1 MKLLEQ
7 TILELKGQPVRERSR
22 AVLNLHQDLRIPGDY
37 APDVH
42 QRMSLYKRVSQAATA
57 SELES
62 LRAEVRDRYGPFP
75 LPVEGLFSYASL
87 RLRAEGL
94 GIAQVDAST
103 SSFSL
108 RFSAD
113 TTLPPEALIAAV
125 AALPGARLN
134 PEGSAR
140 PAPAGRAR
148 DPRACRPPVAARGGA
163 WARRRL

>member
-1 MKLLEQ
+1 
-7 TILELKGQPVRERSR
+7 ERSR
-22 AVLNLHQDLRIPGDY
+22 AVHNLHQDLRIPGDY

-42 QRMSLYKRVSQAATA
+42 QRMSLYKRVSQATTA

-75 LPVEGLFSYASL
+75 LPVEGLFSYAAL

-108 RFSAD
+108 RFSPE
-113 TTLPPEALIAAV
+113 TSFPPEALIAAV
-125 AALPGARLN
+125 KSLPGARLN
-134 PEGSAR
+134 PEGLR
-140 PAPAGRAR
+140 IP
-148 DPRACRPPVAARGGA
+148 RPPGAPVSAGLASLLSRLEEALGAEAAIIEGSTPRT
-163 WARRRL
+163 